1 MKTSLLLLF
10 FIFVGCQ
17 KKETYGDHHYLNPD
31 KAVYGKLS
39 MTIDGKKYSRTIL
52 DKDSIRRF
60 IEDLNNSV
68 LIDSFDQ
75 SNPKKTD
82 GHIALVM
89 KDTFVIRLNLT
100 DNKISI
106 PRIHTKYY
114 ELNKKYAHLIKQKNN
129 LPQSPIKSIIMRSF
143 F

>member
-10 FIFVGCQ
+10 FFILGAC
-17 KKETYGDHHYLNPD
+17 KKEETYGDCYFLNPD

-52 DKDSIRRF
+52 DKDSIRTF

-68 LIDSFDQ
+68 LIDSFDK

-89 KDTFVIRLNLT
+89 KDTFAIRLNLT
-100 DNKISI
+100 DNRISV
-106 PRIHTKYY
+106 PYGHTKQYQ
-114 ELNKKYAHLIKQKNN
+114 LDKKYAAFFKQQKNK
-129 LPQSPIKSIIMRSF
+129 SPIQSN
-143 F
+143 